1 MDNKMP
7 IFITGGFGCIAPNII
22 KYASEAISKGA
33 ISVDITVIFIA
44 ALAVFF
50 MISGFLVL
58 YILEAKNIKDAFYK
72 GVAVPTLIISL
83 ASGAI
88 TEGKKDILPIQTEPV
103 KSTDFIPSN
112 NNESNLLALLSPS
125 MAYADD
131 KKINPDMGIVEFNIT
146 PKDVKKITVSMIASD
161 GKVMGKAYSNTSNF
175 KLNFNA
181 GEYTAVIET
190 DDYYKE
196 VKMKIVSNET
206 IKMDVAL
213 ERKGIIKQFSN
224 GIQDIIKR

>member
-1 MDNKMP
+1 MDNKMSL
-7 IFITGGFGCIAPNII
+7 FLTGGFGCIAPNII

-33 ISVDITVIFIA
+33 VSVDITVSFIA

-83 ASGAI
+83 AGGAI
-88 TEGKKDILPIQTEPV
+88 AEGKKDIPLIPTEPV

-112 NNESNLLALLSPS
+112 YNENNLLALLSPS

-131 KKINPDMGIVEFNIT
+131 KKINPDKGIVEFNIT
-146 PKDVKKITVSMIASD
+146 PKDVKKITVSMITPD
-161 GKVMGKAYSNTSNF
+161 GKVVGRAYSNTSNF

-181 GEYTAVIET
+181 G
-190 DDYYKE
+190 
-196 VKMKIVSNET
+196 
-206 IKMDVAL
+206 
-213 ERKGIIKQFSN
+213 
-224 GIQDIIKR
+224 